1 MAAILNN
8 PRFMTFHGCVQKMA
22 YCNFSLPALKL
33 TKHKQAG
40 SKSVSYLPREL
51 PRNPTTLQSQDQLQA
66 MVTSSMD
73 GCSGMN
79 ETAPLEDAT
88 AYELEVKAAISGWE
102 QIRRQMLDAV
112 VEGVGM

>member
-1 MAAILNN
+1 
-8 PRFMTFHGCVQKMA
+8 
-22 YCNFSLPALKL
+22 
-33 TKHKQAG
+33 
-40 SKSVSYLPREL
+40 
-51 PRNPTTLQSQDQLQA
+51 
-66 MVTSSMD
+66 MVTSSMV

-79 ETAPLEDAT
+79 ETASLKDPT